1 MPINTPLPFAYRIIR
16 KPRIKH
22 LYLRIKEKEVLVSAN
37 RRISQEY
44 IEHFVRSKSS
54 WIQKQLSSTGKK
66 SSLTD
71 RDATVYLLGKAYPV
85 TLHYDPL
92 YKKSVMKIEEETAC
106 FYHAKTANHTL
117 LVSLRDSYYK
127 SCCLSV
133 ITPIVERYAEK
144 MQCQPSKLSYRHNK
158 TRWGSC
164 SAKNALSLNTRLMML
179 PHPMITYIV
188 IHELAHIR
196 HKNHSSAFWQF
207 VALYCPDYKELRRNM
222 RVFESF
228 L

>member
-1 MPINTPLPFAYRIIR
+1 MPLSTSLPFTYRVIR

-37 RRISQEY
+37 RRISQEH

-54 WIQKQLSSTGKK
+54 WIQEHLSSTRQK

-71 RDATVYLLGKAYPV
+71 SDATVYLLGKAYPV
-85 TLHYDPL
+85 ALHYDPL
-92 YKKSVMKIEEETAC
+92 TQKSIMKIEEESAC
-106 FYHAKTANHTL
+106 FSLAKTADHTL

-127 SCCLSV
+127 SCCLDV
-133 ITPIVERYAEK
+133 ITPIVETYAEK

-179 PHPMITYIV
+179 PLSMVTYIV
-188 IHELAHIR
+188 IHELAHII
-196 HKNHSSAFWQF
+196 HKNHAAGFWHL
-207 VALYCPDYKELRRNM
+207 VEEYCPDYKELRRSI
-222 RVFESF
+222 RAFESF

>member
-1 MPINTPLPFAYRIIR
+1 MSLAIPLPFSYKIIR

-37 RRISQEY
+37 RGVSKEY
-44 IEHFVRSKSS
+44 IEVFVRSKSA
-54 WIQKQLSSTGKK
+54 WIQKQLSRTNTK

-71 RDATVYLLGKAYPV
+71 ENAVVYLLGKAYPV
-85 TLHYDPL
+85 TLYCHPMQ
-92 YKKSVMKIEEETAC
+92 KESMMKIEKGAAC
-106 FYHAKTANHTL
+106 FYSAKRVDHAL
-117 LVSLRDSYYK
+117 LVSLRDGYYK
-127 SCCLSV
+127 SCCPTV
-133 ITPIVERYAEK
+133 ITPLVEAYAVK
-144 MQCQPSKLSYRHNK
+144 MQCLPTKLSYRHNK

-179 PHPMITYIV
+179 PLPLITYVV

-196 HKNHSSAFWQF
+196 HKNHSSAFWEF
-207 VALYCPDYKELRRNM
+207 VGLYCPDYKELRRNM